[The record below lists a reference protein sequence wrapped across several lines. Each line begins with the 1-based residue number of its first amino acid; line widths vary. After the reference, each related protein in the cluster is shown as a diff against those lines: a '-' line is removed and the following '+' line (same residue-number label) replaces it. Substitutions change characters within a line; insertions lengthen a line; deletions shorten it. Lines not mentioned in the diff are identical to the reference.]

1 MILRPRDKAAQ
12 LSKTEP
18 ISPPTVEDHESSSD
32 KADSD
37 SLEATKRHAHSKKQK
52 KRSTWLTFTI
62 GGLAGL
68 LLAGA
73 AAKNQ
78 DMVRLE
84 LLRDLSLDSII
95 DVIPAGILKEASDIS
110 QREKAA
116 VSYDAFSTGLALKAE
131 GLVVNHSVVMVGSL
145 CLSLG
150 GAVANSEGFLVLD
163 TWCYFYGVGETLLHT
178 VLQNAE
184 SKADWRVGV
193 PGRRVGPTSERCF
206 SMRRSDCLLLL
217 IH

>member
-1 MILRPRDKAAQ
+1 MILRPRDRAAQ
-12 LSKTEP
+12 RSKTEP
-18 ISPPTVEDHESSSD
+18 ISPPIVEDQESSSD

-37 SLEATKRHAHSKKQK
+37 SLEATKRHAHPKKQR

-62 GGLAGL
+62 GGIAGL

-78 DMVRLE
+78 DMVKLE

-116 VSYDAFSTGLALKAE
+116 V
-131 GLVVNHSVVMVGSL
+131 
-145 CLSLG
+145 
-150 GAVANSEGFLVLD
+150 
-163 TWCYFYGVGETLLHT
+163 
-178 VLQNAE
+178 
-184 SKADWRVGV
+184 
-193 PGRRVGPTSERCF
+193 
-206 SMRRSDCLLLL
+206 
-217 IH
+217 